1 MIAVLN
7 VIIYTVVVLISI
19 LLVALI
25 LVQPAKGG
33 GLGGAFGGVGEGVFG
48 AQTMGHLSKITV
60 VLITLFFILTLLLA
74 VISGHQAKFKNS
86 KGSLITSSE
95 TVVEESVSET
105 VTEEAAGNPASGA
118 VSVESGNVSGTMTEE
133 ENPSGGL
140 N

>member
-95 TVVEESVSET
+95 TV
-105 VTEEAAGNPASGA
+105 TEEAAGNPASGA

>member
-7 VIIYTVVVLISI
+7 VIIYTVVVLIAI

-33 GLGGAFGGVGEGVFG
+33 GIGEGVFG

-105 VTEEAAGNPASGA
+105 VTEEAAGNPAPGA
-118 VSVESGNVSGTMTEE
+118 LSVESGNVSGTMTGE
-133 ENPSGGL
+133 ENPSAD
-140 N
+140 

>member
-33 GLGGAFGGVGEGVFG
+33 GLGGAFGGIGEGVFG

-95 TVVEESVSET
+95 TVVESVSET
-105 VTEEAAGNPASGA
+105 VSEVAAGNPASGA
-118 VSVESGNVSGTMTEE
+118 VSVESGNVSGTMTGE
-133 ENPSGGL
+133 ENPSG